1 MNRAVPLSALWTA
14 SAAAAVGL
22 GFLAVSL
29 VDASGAPPT
38 SPVAATTTASA
49 PSTTPQGS
57 VTRSVTADFAT
68 VGGTAYADC
77 TTGLPKMAGAPLAG
91 WRIDDSSS
99 PGAIEFRNGPQRVEV
114 RAACIDGAPQFASQG
129 PRVTQPGSSSPAS
142 LSPGSPWPGS
152 SSAPASPSASDRSG
166 GRGGGGHGSDD
177 PAGDDSSGRTG
188 GGHGSDG

>member
-1 MNRAVPLSALWTA
+1 MNRAVPLTALWTA

-29 VDASGAPPT
+29 VDASGAPAT
-38 SPVAATTTASA
+38 SPVAATTSASA
-49 PSTTPQGS
+49 PSSTSQES
-57 VTRSVTADFAT
+57 VTRSVTADFPT

-91 WRIDDSSS
+91 WWIDDSSR
-99 PGAIEFRNGPQRVEV
+99 PGAIEFQNGTHQVEV
-114 RAACIDGAPQFASQG
+114 RAACIDGAPQFASEG
-129 PRVTQPGSSSPAS
+129 ARAKESGSSSP
-142 LSPGSPWPGS
+142 GSPPSGS
-152 SSAPASPSASDRSG
+152 ASVPASPSASDESG

-177 PAGDDSSGRTG
+177 PAGDDSSGRNG